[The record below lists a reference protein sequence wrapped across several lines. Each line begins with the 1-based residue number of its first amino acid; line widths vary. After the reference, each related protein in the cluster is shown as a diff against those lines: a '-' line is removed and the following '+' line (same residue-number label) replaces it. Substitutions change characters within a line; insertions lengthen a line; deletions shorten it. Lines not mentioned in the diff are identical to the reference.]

1 MNVLKI
7 VRKVFFIVINIVLGT
22 LFWLIISENNYGF
35 FKFIWLL
42 IGLSFFVVLQIT
54 IHEAGHAL
62 CGKLTGYKII
72 SFRVLSFAWSWQ
84 PDGRVVL
91 KRYSVPGTWGQCVLA
106 PPLYNEKSWPFLWV
120 HLGGVLAN
128 LVLSGLALLFF
139 DTTWLLLIF
148 SSIGFEFAVLNGIP
162 EGENDGRNILLG
174 TQREEYRYLIYLGQ
188 KVEQLANRGMVLA
201 EMPKKYFEKIP
212 LGGQRT
218 HLDDYHDLL
227 RVEYFLD
234 TKQWEKLRQE
244 LEMLWDHLK
253 DVSPNY
259 QLIIKANLL
268 FYLLILQRDDPRI
281 EEIWH
286 DKELQEILKKKFM
299 MGPRLKAAYLY
310 YCEGNLSEALVALD
324 NFDDSL
330 KYSPTLGYLK
340 RELKLKNWLRELMI
354 EQDEL
359 SLETERVQNE
369 QQNSD
374 KGFC

>member
-1 MNVLKI
+1 M
-7 VRKVFFIVINIVLGT
+7 
-22 LFWLIISENNYGF
+22 
-35 FKFIWLL
+35 
-42 IGLSFFVVLQIT
+42 
-54 IHEAGHAL
+54 
-62 CGKLTGYKII
+62 
-72 SFRVLSFAWSWQ
+72 
-84 PDGRVVL
+84 
-91 KRYSVPGTWGQCVLA
+91 
-106 PPLYNEKSWPFLWV
+106 
-120 HLGGVLAN
+120 
-128 LVLSGLALLFF
+128 
-139 DTTWLLLIF
+139 
-148 SSIGFEFAVLNGIP
+148 
-162 EGENDGRNILLG
+162 LG

-212 LGGQRT
+212 LGSQRT

-244 LEMLWDHLK
+244 LEMLWDQLK

-281 EEIWH
+281 DEIWH

-310 YCEGNLSEALVALD
+310 YCERNLSEALVALD

>member
-1 MNVLKI
+1 
-7 VRKVFFIVINIVLGT
+7 
-22 LFWLIISENNYGF
+22 
-35 FKFIWLL
+35 
-42 IGLSFFVVLQIT
+42 
-54 IHEAGHAL
+54 
-62 CGKLTGYKII
+62 
-72 SFRVLSFAWSWQ
+72 
-84 PDGRVVL
+84 
-91 KRYSVPGTWGQCVLA
+91 
-106 PPLYNEKSWPFLWV
+106 
-120 HLGGVLAN
+120 
-128 LVLSGLALLFF
+128 
-139 DTTWLLLIF
+139 
-148 SSIGFEFAVLNGIP
+148 
-162 EGENDGRNILLG
+162 
-174 TQREEYRYLIYLGQ
+174 
-188 KVEQLANRGMVLA
+188 
-201 EMPKKYFEKIP
+201 
-212 LGGQRT
+212 
-218 HLDDYHDLL
+218 
-227 RVEYFLD
+227 
-234 TKQWEKLRQE
+234 
-244 LEMLWDHLK
+244 MLWDQLK

-281 EEIWH
+281 DEIWH

-310 YCEGNLSEALVALD
+310 YCERNLSEALVALD